1 NYDVQQILQS
11 FPTRRSSDLKKTIK
25 YSDISKRNIPPF
37 FAKKIGYTCLNTINF
52 INKQPAAQ
60 MLQAF
65 FFPSLLSRQKATL
78 KFFRHSPVLINRAF
92 NLLRIKISDNYE
104 IHNLDQGKRHK
115 YHRRLFHKDVV
126 KHMSQGGQSNR
137 AVNECNNNR
146 CKEQY
151 RCLAV
156 DHFFQ
161 LFLCQ
166 THFSNRL
173 KFLFVIIK

>member
-65 FFPSLLSRQKATL
+65 FFPSVISRQKATL
-78 KFFRHSPVLINRAF
+78 KFFRHSPVLINRAL
-92 NLLRIKISDNYE
+92 NQLRIKLSDNYE
-104 IHNLDQGKRHK
+104 IHKLIQVKRPN
-115 YHRRLFHKDVV
+115 YHRILLHNNEV
-126 KHMSQGGQSNR
+126 KHKIIRGNNNR
-137 AVNECNNNR
+137 AV
-146 CKEQY
+146 KK
-151 RCLAV
+151 
-156 DHFFQ
+156 
-161 LFLCQ
+161 
-166 THFSNRL
+166 S
-173 KFLFVIIK
+173 K